1 MANYLLE
8 LGVEELPAGFVPE
21 VTERLIDLL
30 KSSLEQANLTFAEVQ
45 SFCTPRRLTAVVK
58 GLAEKQESTVKR
70 VKGPPVKTA
79 FAADGQPTVQA
90 TGFAAKHNL
99 AVSDLKQEDVSGTT
113 FLIAEVTSP
122 TRDAREV
129 LPELIEKIIPQLSG
143 ERPMRWGSCDLKFNR
158 PLRWVVSL
166 LGADIVA
173 FNAAE
178 ITAGR
183 TSYGHRILSPGAVE
197 IKDADSYEET
207 LAKVFVMVDGAKRKA
222 LIQKQVKEKAEAL
235 GGVAQQLDSS
245 LLDEVTYLTE
255 WPNALVGEFES
266 DYLALPPTL
275 IETIMIHH
283 QRYFPMEEKAS
294 VAAGTAA
301 GSNGKPGNKQE
312 NGQSQGLAFRRKLLP
327 YFITITNNDRPE
339 AQPKIKQ
346 GNERVLRA
354 RLADGKFFFFDDRKT
369 KLNDR
374 REALAKLTFQEGLG
388 SYQDKTDRLS
398 QLARTMCDSLGLD
411 PKLKVCLERTT
422 ELMKLDLVTNLVRE
436 LPELQGYVGSWYAES
451 EGEPLDVAQAIAS
464 HYCPRS
470 AADTIPGDK
479 VGQLAAVLDKT
490 DHLVGL
496 FAIGRRPTG
505 SSDPYALRRNAQ
517 GVIDI
522 LVDGLT
528 DTPVNLTMLIDTLLL
543 CFEPL
548 LSRSG
553 KKIDC
558 EAITADLQ
566 EMLLQRLRGK
576 LLDKHFSRE
585 AVEAVMASRDPLV
598 DLQDVVI
605 RARTVD
611 HMIAG
616 PGATELIRAGVRIAN
631 ILKGS
636 QPAKV
641 DEKLLTE
648 AAEKDLY
655 AAFEKQ
661 VRSNWERDGVF
672 KAPKTEAEYQS
683 LLDLLRSLTPAVE
696 KFFEDI
702 MVNTEDKAV
711 KANRHALL
719 ANIDQYFKSVADF
732 AKLQP
737 VLN

>member
-21 VTERLIDLL
+21 VTARLIELL
-30 KSSLEQANLTFAEVQ
+30 KASLEQANLNFGEVQ
-45 SFCTPRRLTAVVK
+45 SFSTPRRLTAVVK

-70 VKGPPVKTA
+70 VKGPPVKSA
-79 FAADGQPTVQA
+79 FGPDGAPTVQA

-99 AVSDLKQEDVSGTT
+99 QVSDLKQEDVAGTT
-113 FLIAEVTSP
+113 FLIAEVTIP

-143 ERPMRWGSCDLKFNR
+143 ERPMRWGSCDMKFNR

-173 FNAAE
+173 FDIAE

-183 TSYGHRILSPGAVE
+183 TSYGHRILKPGAVE
-197 IKDADSYEET
+197 IKDADSYEAT
-207 LAKVFVMVDGAKRKA
+207 LEKAFVMVDGGKRRT
-222 LIQKQVKEKAEAL
+222 LVEKQVREKAEAL
-235 GGVAQQLDSS
+235 GGVAQQLNSS
-245 LLDEVTYLTE
+245 LLDEVTFLTE
-255 WPNALVGEFES
+255 WPSALVGEFES

-283 QRYFPMEEKAS
+283 QRYFPIEEKAS
-294 VAAGTAA
+294 ASA
-301 GSNGKPGNKQE
+301 NGKPA
-312 NGQSQGLAFRRKLLP
+312 QGLAFKRKLLP

-369 KLNDR
+369 KLTDR

-398 QLARTMCDSLGLD
+398 QLARTMCDSLKLD

-517 GVIDI
+517 GVVDI

-548 LSRSG
+548 LARSG
-553 KKIDC
+553 KKINC
-558 EAITADLQ
+558 EQITTDLQ

-576 LLDKHFSRE
+576 LLDKHLSRE

-605 RARTVD
+605 RAQTVD
-611 HMIAG
+611 HLIG
-616 PGATELIRAGVRIAN
+616 SPGASELIRAGVRIAN

-636 QPAKV
+636 QPADV
-641 DEKLLTE
+641 DQALLNE

-655 AAFEKQ
+655 AAFQKQ

-672 KAPKTEAEYQS
+672 NAPKTEAEYQS
-683 LLDLLRSLTPAVE
+683 LLDLLRTLTPSVE

-702 MVNTEDKAV
+702 MVNHEDPAIK
-711 KANRHALL
+711 KNRHALL

>member
-21 VTERLIDLL
+21 VSARLVELL
-30 KSSLEQANLTFAEVQ
+30 RSSLEQANLKFSSTASFA
-45 SFCTPRRLTAVVK
+45 TPRRLTVVVK
-58 GLAEKQESTVKR
+58 DLAAEQEATVKKI
-70 VKGPPVKTA
+70 KGPPVKTA
-79 FAADGQPTVQA
+79 FSEDGKPTPQA
-90 TGFAAKHNL
+90 TGFAAKHGLTVDKL
-99 AVSDLKQEDVSGTT
+99 AQENVSGTE
-113 FLIAEVTSP
+113 FLFAEVTSP
-122 TRDAREV
+122 ARKTQEV
-129 LPELIEKIIPQLSG
+129 LPELVEKIIPQLSG

-166 LGADIVA
+166 LGSDVVPFDI
-173 FNAAE
+173 AE

-183 TSYGHRILSPGAVE
+183 TSYGHRILSPGVIE
-197 IKDADSYEET
+197 IKDADSYEAT
-207 LAKVFVMVDGAKRKA
+207 LEKAFVMVDGGKRRE
-222 LIQKQVKEKAEAL
+222 LIKKQVQEKATAL
-235 GGVAQQLDSS
+235 GGVAQQVESS

-255 WPNALVGEFES
+255 WPCALVGEFEQ

-283 QRYFPMEEKAS
+283 QRYFPIEEKDGKN
-294 VAAGTAA
+294 AG
-301 GSNGKPGNKQE
+301 
-312 NGQSQGLAFRRKLLP
+312 QGLAFKRKLLP
-327 YFITITNNDRPE
+327 YFVTITNNDRE
-339 AQPKIKQ
+339 AAQAKIKQ

-374 REALAKLTFQEGLG
+374 KEALAKLTFQEGLG

-398 QLARTMCDSLGLD
+398 QLARTMCDSLKLD
-411 PKLKVCLERTT
+411 AKLKVCLERTT
-422 ELMKLDLVTNLVRE
+422 DLMKLDLVTNLVRE

-464 HYCPRS
+464 HYAPRS
-470 AADTIPGDK
+470 ASDTIPGDK

-496 FAIGRRPTG
+496 FALGRRPTG

-517 GVIDI
+517 GVVDI
-522 LVDGLT
+522 LIDGLT
-528 DTPVNLTMLIDTLLL
+528 DVPVNLTMLIDTLLM

-548 LSRSG
+548 LVKNG
-553 KKIDC
+553 KKLNLDQVN
-558 EAITADLQ
+558 ADLQ

-576 LLDKHFSRE
+576 LLDKHIGRE
-585 AVEAVMASRDPLV
+585 AVEAVMASRDPLI
-598 DLQDVVI
+598 DLQDVLV
-605 RARTVD
+605 RARTID
-611 HMIAG
+611 HLIAG
-616 PGATELIRAGVRIAN
+616 PGASELIRAGVRIAN

-636 QPAKV
+636 QPAAV

-648 AAEKDLY
+648 QAEKDLY

-661 VRSNWERDGVF
+661 VKANWARDGVF
-672 KAPKTEAEYQS
+672 VAPKSEAEYQS
-683 LLDLLRSLTPAVE
+683 LLDLLRTLTPSIE

-702 MVNTEDKAV
+702 MVNAEDAAV